1 MILEPTD
8 ATTTSILKQTRLLA
22 LKVLKNNKP
31 DDYDECRFGQ
41 LLLLLPAVHSIAQ
54 QLVEDVQLCHLFQL
68 TNVDELMQELILH
81 EGKPKD
87 TPPTAIIKKL
97 KSPV

>member
-1 MILEPTD
+1 MRELGYDTNDYVALKAAIFFNPYSIRKFKEPTD

-54 QLVEDVQLCHLFQL
+54 QLVEDVQLCQYVL
-68 TNVDELMQELILH
+68 
-81 EGKPKD
+81 
-87 TPPTAIIKKL
+87 
-97 KSPV
+97 